1 MSIYDIPL
9 TTSAGE
15 QTNLA
20 AYKGKV
26 LYIVNVASKCGLT
39 PQYEGLEALYKKYN
53 GDVAVLGFPANDF
66 LAQEPGSD
74 SDIQEF
80 CTLKYNVTFP
90 LFKKASVIGEDKQ
103 PLYAKLIELQPVT
116 IKRDEIINKLKG
128 SGIATT
134 PEPEV
139 AWNFE
144 KFIINKD
151 GTKVQRFSPGLAP
164 NDADIVKTIEEFNQ

>member
-80 CTLKYNVTFP
+80 CTLKYNVCFCFVFFLS
-90 LFKKASVIGEDKQ
+90 LFLTSFFFS
-103 PLYAKLIELQPVT
+103 LSL
-116 IKRDEIINKLKG
+116 
-128 SGIATT
+128 S
-134 PEPEV
+134 
-139 AWNFE
+139 
-144 KFIINKD
+144 
-151 GTKVQRFSPGLAP
+151 FSPLTPQKSSHFLPNLIPNNVYSRLLFHYSKRLQLLAKI
-164 NDADIVKTIEEFNQ
+164 NNHYMQN

>member
-80 CTLKYNVTFP
+80 CTLKYNVCFFEFLSTFLFFYCIPFVP
-90 LFKKASVIGEDKQ
+90 LSSPYHFIPSPTLP
-103 PLYAKLIELQPVT
+103 PLQFRSPSHSSKRLQ
-116 IKRDEIINKLKG
+116 
-128 SGIATT
+128 S
-134 PEPEV
+134 
-139 AWNFE
+139 
-144 KFIINKD
+144 
-151 GTKVQRFSPGLAP
+151 LART
-164 NDADIVKTIEEFNQ
+164 NNHYMQS